1 MDRRLARKEALNL
14 LFDYGFNEEKSAVEL
29 YAGAADARDFEPD
42 EYIQTVVSG
51 VLAKKDELD
60 AVIEGN
66 LKAWK
71 KNRLP
76 RVSLAILRMAIY
88 EIMYMDSIPTSVS
101 INEAVELAKIYGEEK
116 DASFVNGL
124 LGSVARAQ
132 DASDKDSE

>member
-14 LFDYGFNEEKSAVEL
+14 LFDHTFNEEKSAAEL

-42 EYIQTVVSG
+42 DFVRMIVDG
-51 VLAKKDELD
+51 VIGKKDKLD
-60 AVIEGN
+60 TVIESH

-71 KNRLP
+71 KNRLS
-76 RVSLAILRMAIY
+76 RISLAILRMAIY
-88 EIMYMDSIPTSVS
+88 EILYVDSIPVSVS
-101 INEAVELAKIYGEEK
+101 INEAVELAKVFGNEK

-132 DASDKDSE
+132 DTQNGEVK

>member
-51 VLAKKDELD
+51 VLAQKDELD
-60 AVIEGN
+60 AVIESN

>member
-14 LFDYGFNEEKSAVEL
+14 LFDYGFNEEKSVVDL

-42 EYIQTVVSG
+42 EYIQTIIEG

-60 AVIEGN
+60 AVIESN

-88 EIMYMDSIPTSVS
+88 EILYMDSIPISVS
-101 INEAVELAKIYGEEK
+101 INEAVELAKIFGEEK

-132 DASDKDSE
+132 ESADEDSK